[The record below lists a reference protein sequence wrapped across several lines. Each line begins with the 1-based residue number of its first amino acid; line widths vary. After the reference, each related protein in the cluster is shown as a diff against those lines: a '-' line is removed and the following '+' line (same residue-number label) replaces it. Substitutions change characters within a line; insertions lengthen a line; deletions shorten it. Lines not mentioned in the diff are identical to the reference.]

1 MEEIFTALEAMTSIS
16 VIVLVVKIV
25 IMILLICAI
34 FETAGNS
41 KAIRREEEKQTEL
54 LRQIQQNT
62 VNSNLLMI
70 NNKDNNSQ

>member
-1 MEEIFTALEAMTSIS
+1 MEEIFTALDAMTSIS
-16 VIVLVVKIV
+16 VVILIVKIV
-25 IMILLICAI
+25 IVILLICAI

-70 NNKDNNSQ
+70 NNKDGYEK